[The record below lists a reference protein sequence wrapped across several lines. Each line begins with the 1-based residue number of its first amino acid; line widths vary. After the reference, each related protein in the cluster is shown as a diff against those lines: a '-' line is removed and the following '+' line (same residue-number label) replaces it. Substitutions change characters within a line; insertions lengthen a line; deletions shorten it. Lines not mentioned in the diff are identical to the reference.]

1 VQYEEPIVDNEKSNK
16 PNDEVCQI
24 KNIFQSILS
33 FKIDFKKYILQPYYK
48 EMVLTT
54 STTEKDNNELNI
66 PV

>member
-33 FKIDFKKYILQPYYK
+33 FKIDFKNIYFAALLQGNGAYYK
-48 EMVLTT
+48 H
-54 STTEKDNNELNI
+54 N
-66 PV
+66 